1 MVNKRAYS
9 ILGSLILL
17 SNIIGIFVALIMEK
31 GDSINI
37 ERGLT
42 GERKLTS
49 KQMLQKLLD
58 DHYAGALAAKERGEL
73 IAWSTS
79 IAPQEFCETMGIYT
93 VYPENHAAAIGAKK
107 DLLS

>member
-42 GERKLTS
+42 GERKTN
-49 KQMLQKLLD
+49 
-58 DHYAGALAAKERGEL
+58 
-73 IAWSTS
+73 
-79 IAPQEFCETMGIYT
+79 F
-93 VYPENHAAAIGAKK
+93 
-107 DLLS
+107 

>member
-1 MVNKRAYS
+1 MS
-9 ILGSLILL
+9 
-17 SNIIGIFVALIMEK
+17 EK
-31 GDSINI
+31 M
-37 ERGLT
+37 
-42 GERKLTS
+42 TS

-107 DLLS
+107 GSPN